1 MICKYMYVSGDQPGA
16 DIGPLISP
24 AAKQRVLSLVESG
37 VKDGA
42 NLLLDGTGIVV
53 PGYEKGNFVGP
64 TLLHNVKV
72 IFLCFNIVEMLHG
85 VNYNTCFDLTIV
97 VVSGFH
103 FFQSFVKNNIPS
115 F

>member
-1 MICKYMYVSGDQPGA
+1 MHCYCVAGDQPGA

-24 AAKQRVLSLVESG
+24 QAKQRVIDLVESG

-42 NLLLDGTGIVV
+42 SLLMDGRGIVV

-72 IFLCFNIVEMLHG
+72 RGCDSSVVTVICYLC
-85 VNYNTCFDLTIV
+85 
-97 VVSGFH
+97 SR
-103 FFQSFVKNNIPS
+103 
-115 F
+115 